1 MLPLGGCCCAGCG
14 AYVARAIY
22 PPCFTAARVRLLRP
36 PWGVACCGIL
46 PQSNAVRGRSRSR
59 AQPLGYPTAW
69 REARGKAGQRPPAK
83 PARSLRSG
91 LAARRE
97 TCYCTPD
104 RIAAVGGAGGGGR
117 RATSGHLAPL
127 PLLRLWTVGTAALAR
142 LHTRP
147 TGSATPSSHSG
158 RIRER
163 AKKQKKS
170 EAFLPWEGKS
180 PSDAGSPLNKGFYRG
195 RSIAVAGRLAYSSCP
210 TSAAV
215 YQAPHRRS
223 SAPMRPRS
231 RNARSARGLTA
242 NARAHLNRAFS

>member
-104 RIAAVGGAGGGGR
+104 RIAAAGGAGGGGR

-163 AKKQKKS
+163 ERRNKRKAK
-170 EAFLPWEGKS
+170 L
-180 PSDAGSPLNKGFYRG
+180 FYRG
-195 RSIAVAGRLAYSSCP
+195 RER
-210 TSAAV
+210 
-215 YQAPHRRS
+215 
-223 SAPMRPRS
+223 
-231 RNARSARGLTA
+231 
-242 NARAHLNRAFS
+242 ARATQVAPSTRGFTAVGQSPSLAGWHTLAALRPQLYTRPHTVGPPHLCAPDRGTPAVLAG